1 MIIDIPTYA
10 DDNTLYK
17 LCENFDAVAET
28 LRMSAKK
35 LFKWFKVYKM
45 EGNTDRIHL
54 RLSTGD
60 SNQIQIGNLL
70 IKAIHCE

>member
-17 LCENFDAVAET
+17 LRENFDAVAET

-35 LFKWFKVYKM
+35 LFKWFKVNKM
-45 EGNTDRIHL
+45 EGNADRIHL